1 MKEKK
6 RERKLTPEDLKLIE
20 MIAQGYSDN
29 EIAAELGKTYS
40 AIRNR
45 YYRIQL
51 NTGTVNKPHLVSWAY
66 KNRILKVK

>member
-6 RERKLTPEDLKLIE
+6 RERKLTTEDLKLIE

-66 KNRILKVK
+66 KNKILEVK